1 MLFSALGGLSHGM
14 DVDGGVDADH
24 DVGSLNA
31 DAGGTEIAPAA
42 DHAPG
47 ADTAPAAE
55 FWIPFTSL
63 RFWTY
68 LTAVFGV
75 TGIALTLFART
86 SEPFTLVVSAISG
99 ILMGLGASGLVRW
112 LSKNESDSAISE
124 QDLLGAEARV
134 LVAVRGRLPGKVR
147 LQAKG
152 STVDLVA
159 ISESELRPGEEVLVI
174 GFEGNHA
181 RVARKKDYLG

>member
-1 MLFSALGGLSHGM
+1 HA
-14 DVDGGVDADH
+14 
-24 DVGSLNA
+24 GS
-31 DAGGTEIAPAA
+31 TEIAPAA
-42 DHAPG
+42 DHSPA
-47 ADTAPAAE
+47 APAAE

-75 TGIALTLFART
+75 TGIVLTLFART
-86 SEPFTLVVSAISG
+86 PEPFTLVVSSASG
-99 ILMGLGASGLVRW
+99 LLMGLAASWIVRW
-112 LSKNESDSAISE
+112 LSRHESDSAITE
-124 QDLLGAEARV
+124 QDLLGAEAKV

-147 LQAKG
+147 LQTKG
-152 STVDLVA
+152 STVDLLA
-159 ISESELRPGEEVLVI
+159 IGEDDRDLEPGEEVLVI